1 MQFLKNLI
9 GKRGY
14 KMTYANVI
22 LKNHDNWVD
31 CTVKSTIEPFLEPLI
46 NDLALKYPQWTFEEA
61 HSQNNQTE
69 KTVYATKFK
78 VIERRD
84 TLGFVGIDLYSNS
97 NTKRYVVDNER
108 IDKLKYRGC
117 GMKTIHKDKA
127 LKHVAKYFGKKSL
140 QEKLG
145 EAKNKSEQASHT
157 VLNEKRHSLS
167 TIWNGFSTE
176 AKNFVLSKWEEFET
190 QLPKPLKSNAEKFPL
205 ALAEYT
211 ASDLV
216 FTLMNKK
223 ESYLVFV
230 DGMDYALSKE
240 GEEPKI
246 MASENLPD
254 YIRKAVGML
263 KLVEK
268 HQIIGGI
275 GLKVSNDTFIVL
287 PQDALK
293 GEVNVI

>member
-1 MQFLKNLI
+1 
-9 GKRGY
+9 
-14 KMTYANVI
+14 MTYANVI
-22 LKNHDNWVD
+22 LKNHDNWAD
-31 CTVKSTIEPFLEPLI
+31 LTVQSTIEPFLEPLI
-46 NDLALKYPQWTFEEA
+46 NDLALKYPQWIFEEA
-61 HSQNNQTE
+61 HSQNNHTE
-69 KTVYATKFK
+69 KTVYATRFK
-78 VIERRD
+78 VIDKRE
-84 TLGFVGIDLYSNS
+84 TLGSVGIDLYS

-127 LKHVAKYFGKKSL
+127 LKHVAKHFGKKSL
-140 QEKLG
+140 HEKLE
-145 EAKNKSEQASHT
+145 EAINKSEQTSHM
-157 VLNEKRHSLS
+157 VLNEKRNSLS
-167 TIWNGFSTE
+167 TVWNAFSKE
-176 AKNFVLSKWEEFET
+176 AKDFILSKWEEFET

-205 ALAEYT
+205 ALAEYM

-275 GLKVSNDTFIVL
+275 GLKVSDDTFIVL